1 MIKEYIEK
9 EHNLSIKEWIAII
22 ALVGVIS
29 GIFGWLYEI
38 AFYYVNSGFTQVYMR
53 GSNYLPWI
61 NIYMYGSFLIFFLT
75 YKRRK
80 KPLQVFLISAISTG
94 ILEYFSG
101 LILYGMLGRTRCWD
115 YNQEILNFGNI
126 GGYVCL
132 RSVLVFGICGLL
144 LIYIILPLLLK
155 LVKKVNIK
163 KLLPISIIIFSIFL
177 IDEIYNLL
185 LYPFFPI
192 PRASDFY
199 KEHGLKYMYF
209 ER

>member
-61 NIYMYGSFLIFFLT
+61 NIYMYGSFLILFLT

-101 LILYGMLGRTRCWD
+101 LILYGILGRTRCWD

-155 LVKKVNIK
+155 LIKKVNIK

-199 KEHGLKYMYF
+199 KEHGLKYIYF